1 MKKKS
6 LLIICLVMVWVLSLG
21 LSSAK
26 AAEIKAFRGL
36 NDIPPIKNKRPIHV
50 ALEAGGVAEKQL
62 ALLKAFSDKTGVPVT
77 HELMVMSLCYSKIM
91 PELIGGTG
99 AYDTVVTE
107 TTWSNE
113 WDPFIYDVAELSKKY
128 EPGGVEALKLDL
140 AGISKTQLRCASTRD
155 GRLKGIPYY
164 TYDTFQF
171 IRQDVLDDPIEKKNF
186 KAKYGYELRAPVKY
200 KELYDQAEFFTR
212 KKGELLKG
220 KPLKWNLYGVSLMAG
235 NFAHV
240 QDELQPMVWG
250 AGCRFM
256 RPVKDSSGKVVKYQ
270 ITKKDAD
277 QLLFALEFYHSLM
290 KFASPGCEN
299 AYWDFVTMEFNEGR
313 TINVPFLYV
322 SLNQWATDVYKNIP
336 GASMALYPVVGNVHT
351 GLGYVGN
358 FYQGVTKAS
367 KNPEAGFWLM
377 RYLGSQE
384 GQRDFIESGW
394 PGIRSDIYEDP
405 KYQAKEWWLR
415 VGMKGKAMLYSWK
428 HDLTP
433 EFIDTEYNYS
443 SSAAGR
449 IYEMTILPWHES
461 AVGIKTPL
469 QAAKYTVKQTIELQ
483 TKFGGQPIEVDPEV
497 TKWLKE

>member
-6 LLIICLVMVWVLSLG
+6 FLMICVVVVWVLSLG
-21 LSSAK
+21 VSSA
-26 AAEIKAFRGL
+26 ADIKPFRGL
-36 NDIPPIKNKRPIHV
+36 ADIPEIKNKRPIHV

-113 WDPFIYDVAELSKKY
+113 WDPYIYDVAELSKKY

-164 TYDTFQF
+164 TYDTFMF
-171 IRQDVLDDPIEKKNF
+171 LRTDVLEHPTEKANF
-186 KAKYGYELRAPVKY
+186 KAKYGYELAPPKKY
-200 KELYDQAEFFTR
+200 KELYNLAEFFTR
-212 KKGELLKG
+212 KKGDLLKG
-220 KPLKWNLYGVSLMAG
+220 EPLKWNLYGVALMAG
-235 NFAHV
+235 NYAHV
-240 QDELQPMVWG
+240 QDELQGMVWG
-250 AGCRFM
+250 AEKRFM
-256 RPVKDSSGKVVKYQ
+256 RPVRDSSGKIVKYS
-270 ITKKDAD
+270 ITKADAD
-277 QLLFALEFYHSLM
+277 QLYFGLDFYHSLM

-313 TINVPFLYV
+313 TICVPFLYV

-336 GASMALYPVVGNVHT
+336 GASMDLYPVVGEPRT

-358 FYQGVTKAS
+358 FYQGVAKAS

-384 GQRDFIESGW
+384 GQREFTESGW
-394 PGIRSDIYEDP
+394 PGIRTDIYMDP
-405 KYQAKEWWLR
+405 KYQAKEWWTR
-415 VGMKGKAMLYSWK
+415 VGMKAKALLYSWE

-433 EFIDTEYNYS
+433 QFLDTVYNYN

-449 IYEMTILPWHES
+449 IYEMTILPWHQS

-469 QAAKYTVKQTIELQ
+469 EAAKYTVQQTIDLQ
-483 TKFGGQPIEVDPEV
+483 TKFGDAPVEVDPAV
-497 TKWLKE
+497 TKWLAEK